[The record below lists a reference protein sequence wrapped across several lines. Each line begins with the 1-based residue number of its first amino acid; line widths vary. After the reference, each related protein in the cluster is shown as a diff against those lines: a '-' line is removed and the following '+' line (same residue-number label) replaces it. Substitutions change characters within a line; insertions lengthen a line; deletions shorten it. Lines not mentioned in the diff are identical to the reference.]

1 LSCVDKN
8 IDQMFTDIREH
19 LKAERER
26 AISIIKNDLQNAKEK
41 ALRRIKL

>member
-1 LSCVDKN
+1 
-8 IDQMFTDIREH
+8 MFAEVKGH
-19 LKAERER
+19 LKAEHER